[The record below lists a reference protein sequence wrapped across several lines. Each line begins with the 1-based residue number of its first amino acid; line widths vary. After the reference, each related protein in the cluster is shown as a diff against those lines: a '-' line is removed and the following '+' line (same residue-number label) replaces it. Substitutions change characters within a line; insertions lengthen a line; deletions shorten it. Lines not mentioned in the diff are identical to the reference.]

1 MKFNSHLEIINNL
14 AVRTGHKSTSRSYYS
29 QLSLGKDPSSGKY
42 FLIINNTAK
51 PVADKFKLQNN
62 VEKIYCKFINEGK
75 ATIALKD
82 PNFNLILQKAD
93 VNQLKS
99 FLKIIHLAANSPN
112 FNDESIKA
120 NTISEDLNKE
130 NQKLKK
136 PVTSVSIKSKS
147 EYNSNFR
154 AIISQNLTIKSKLD
168 NKNVQTLNLLRLTIN
183 NCELKQINASIQD
196 LKQLV
201 HLDLS
206 NNKLSA
212 FDNFSLNN
220 LQDLNLSCN
229 EIKYIGKNCH
239 LPNLSI
245 LNLNSNQ
252 IRVLDQSFCNNFR
265 SLTNLLLKSNKIEF
279 ITPNFG
285 YNFLHLKHLD
295 ASNNL
300 LDTLPFSLSYLRL
313 ETLELQNNPFDF
325 GKLLKRE
332 NEKKFPT
339 LVEIC
344 ARKIIN
350 KKIKY
355 AQRDIPRT
363 LHDYIGSSIKCVCGQ
378 SCFEYNFKLLSMLP
392 MSQVSKSF
400 TYFALKGFD
409 NQIPIGMTLC
419 SLRCFLKN
427 NKMHKFLTEQT
438 I

>member
-1 MKFNSHLEIINNL
+1 M
-14 AVRTGHKSTSRSYYS
+14 
-29 QLSLGKDPSSGKY
+29 
-42 FLIINNTAK
+42 
-51 PVADKFKLQNN
+51 
-62 VEKIYCKFINEGK
+62 
-75 ATIALKD
+75 
-82 PNFNLILQKAD
+82 
-93 VNQLKS
+93 NQLKS

-350 KKIKY
+350 KK
-355 AQRDIPRT
+355 
-363 LHDYIGSSIKCVCGQ
+363 
-378 SCFEYNFKLLSMLP
+378 
-392 MSQVSKSF
+392 
-400 TYFALKGFD
+400 
-409 NQIPIGMTLC
+409 
-419 SLRCFLKN
+419 
-427 NKMHKFLTEQT
+427 
-438 I
+438 